1 MRTPLNEWNPFDY
14 LIERES
20 SAGRHSYSVFTQFN
34 RVSLWSEYVWSRTI
48 HRGYARGGCR
58 CGKRLI
64 QAESAVVIRMD
75 TRLDLNS
82 AGRTGW
88 TGLQPYLC
96 RSVSGCLRRSK
107 RAFVDLI

>member
-1 MRTPLNEWNPFDY
+1 VIGVCLVEDCPQGIRAWGM
-14 LIERES
+14 
-20 SAGRHSYSVFTQFN
+20 
-34 RVSLWSEYVWSRTI
+34 
-48 HRGYARGGCR
+48 C

-64 QAESAVVIRMD
+64 QAESAAVIRMD

-82 AGRTGW
+82 AGRTDW